1 VKLKVDKYG
10 QLLILSSFLWGTS
23 FVAAKIGVTNVDPYY
38 LGMWRWVIGAE
49 VLLIIAFAMKTFE
62 TKIFRD
68 PMVWGIG
75 FLNAIG
81 LTLQNVGLTTTTATN
96 TVLLVD
102 INVVFVAVI
111 SYFVLNERASR
122 YTVLGL
128 ILGLLGVM
136 YVATGGDMSTLAS
149 GSLIGNILVFS
160 GGIVWAFYIVY
171 QKKLVDRR
179 TEPFMTSA
187 AVVTTA
193 AVTSVPLALAF
204 GHAAALDMA
213 GGLSILYL
221 GVVCTGAAWLLYIMG
236 LKGMG
241 ATDSSI
247 ILLLEIVFAMIFALI
262 ILGEVPGWPTLIGAV
277 LIVLAIVLVNV
288 RSNGKGKS
296 SEDKPKVT

>member
-1 VKLKVDKYG
+1 MKLKVDKYG

-160 GGIVWAFYIVY
+160 GGIVWAFYIVD

>member
-1 VKLKVDKYG
+1 MKLKVDKYG

>member
-1 VKLKVDKYG
+1 MRLKVDKYG

-38 LGMWRWVIGAE
+38 LGMWRWIIGAE
-49 VLLIIAFAMKTFE
+49 VLLIIAFAAKTFE
-62 TKIFRD
+62 TRIFRD

-75 FLNAIG
+75 FINAIG

-102 INVVFVAVI
+102 INVVFVAII
-111 SYFVLNERASR
+111 SYFVLNEKCNR

-128 ILGLLGVM
+128 VIGLLGVL
-136 YVATGGDMSTLAS
+136 YVATGGDMSTLSS
-149 GSLIGNILVFS
+149 GSFVGNVLVFS
-160 GGIVWAFYIVY
+160 GGVVWAFYIVY

-193 AVTSVPLALAF
+193 AVTSIPLALIF
-204 GHAAALDMA
+204 GQAAPLDA
-213 GGLSILYL
+213 VGGLAILYL
-221 GVVCTGAAWLLYIMG
+221 GIVCTGGAWLLYIMG
-236 LKGMG
+236 LKGKG

-277 LIVLAIVLVNV
+277 LIVVAIILVQIKANG
-288 RSNGKGKS
+288 NGKNC
-296 SEDKPKVT
+296 EDKPKVT